1 MEKEKSMT
9 KGLKK
14 LLIASI
20 IFGVLTL
27 GVFFAFPF
35 LAKSTGKQEY
45 ASFNAFSQYLLTNLT
60 NLFVFKYGNPDN
72 FVYFGVSIGL
82 YVMLLCWLIAVLAGV
97 FVCDNR
103 KTALLV
109 ISFPLGLVNCL
120 LYAFIASSSQDYYQV
135 IIGHGPYRD
144 KLVLLIIVICLLV
157 FYAVFFIMNIIFYFW
172 AMARS
177 FAYEKEPK
185 KEEEP
190 KEEESKEESKEEVQ
204 PQEEVNNDEPQEKKY
219 KPIRIVIVNKR
230 RVIEKAPEPV
240 QEEVQPEPV
249 PEPEPEPIPEPIPE
263 PVMVMEEPK
272 EEEIID
278 IPLREEEPEE
288 EVMPLEDQPEDSDNN
303 EWNRNKRQP
312 FINRIVEA
320 DLDIKANYNE
330 IKNEILSYG
339 VKARLSR
346 SGETFRLKDKKY
358 AKIYLVGKTL
368 KVYLALSPEDYK
380 DSTIPVEDVGHRPN
394 YAEMPL
400 LFKVRSGLSVRRCK
414 ELIKAAMEKD
424 GLKQNEIGD
433 TKWVDELRKLNAE
446 KAKENKNK

>member
-27 GVFFAFPF
+27 AIFIVFPF
-35 LAKSTGKQEY
+35 LAKDTGKPEY
-45 ASFNAFSQYLLTNLT
+45 ASFNEFSKFLLTNIP
-60 NLFVFKYGNPDN
+60 NLFVFKYANPNN
-72 FVYFGVSIGL
+72 FVYFGVCMGV
-82 YVMLLCWLIAVLAGV
+82 YVMLLCWLIAVIAGV

-120 LYAFIASSSQDYYQV
+120 LYILLASSSQNFYQV
-135 IIGHGPYRD
+135 ITGSGVYHG
-144 KLVLLIIVICLLV
+144 KIVLLILAIALLV
-157 FYAVFFIMNIIFYFW
+157 VYAIFFIINIIFYFW

-177 FAYEKEPK
+177 FAYQKEEAKVEAKEEPLPEPAPVVEQPQEALIEEASKEEAKENHELKIILIRKKKVVEK
-185 KEEEP
+185 KEEPLPE
-190 KEEESKEESKEEVQ
+190 
-204 PQEEVNNDEPQEKKY
+204 
-219 KPIRIVIVNKR
+219 
-230 RVIEKAPEPV
+230 PEPV
-240 QEEVQPEPV
+240 KE
-249 PEPEPEPIPEPIPE
+249 PEPEPEPLPEPIPE
-263 PVMVMEEPK
+263 PVVMEEPK

-288 EVMPLEDQPEDSDNN
+288 EMMPLEEQPEDNENN

-312 FINRIVEA
+312 FITRIITA

-330 IKNEILSYG
+330 IKNELLSYG

-380 DSTIPVEDVGHRPN
+380 DSPIPVEDVGHRPN

-414 ELIKAAMEKD
+414 DLIKAAMEKD
-424 GLKQNEIGD
+424 GLSKNEVEGVN
-433 TKWVDELRKLNAE
+433 WVNELRTVNAE